1 MRCIEADTIY
11 TGKEVVNNAFLV
23 LDQRTLVG
31 ISREPRGERLK
42 RCRVITPAFID
53 PHSHIGMVRAGE
65 PHSES
70 EANDKHDSMLVLADA
85 LDSLQMDDCA
95 LQEAVE
101 CGVLY
106 SCIMPGSG
114 NIMGGKS
121 AVIRN
126 YALDSSRSLIA
137 RAGIKA
143 ALGYNPMSTTSWQG
157 TRPTTRMGALAVL
170 RRKLDQVEGKKKQYE
185 QSSPDKQKEIVFSL
199 EEEVLL
205 ELLKGR
211 IRLRV
216 HVHKIDD
223 IAALL
228 RLVDEYRLL
237 VSVEHAMGV
246 DKLHIFEELRK
257 RNIPVVYGP
266 VDGFPYKVELKHE
279 NWRNIKHLLDSGVEF
294 GLMSDHPVTPA
305 RQLLLQ
311 TRWLIRCGLSR
322 QQAVEVLTRSN
333 ARILGL
339 EETLGTLEQG
349 KWASFVC
356 WNSDPFDLTG
366 YPVAVYG
373 EGDLLYQASEHD
385 DRHSRAGD
393 ET

>member
-1 MRCIEADTIY
+1 MRCIWADTIY
-11 TGKEVVNNAFLV
+11 TGNEVINNAFLV
-23 LDQRTLVG
+23 FAEKTIAG
-31 ISREPRGERLK
+31 ISREAKGEQLQGCK
-42 RCRVITPAFID
+42 VITPAFID
-53 PHSHIGMVRAGE
+53 PHSHIGMIRAGE
-65 PHSES
+65 PQAEGES
-70 EANDKHDSMLVLADA
+70 NDKLDSILVLADA
-85 LDSLQMDDCA
+85 LDSLQMDDSA

-101 CGVLY
+101 QGVLY

-114 NIMGGKS
+114 NIMSGKS

-126 YALDSSRSLIA
+126 YARDSSSSFITS
-137 RAGIKA
+137 AGIKA

-170 RRKLDQVEGKKKQYE
+170 RRKLDQAAGKKKQYKG
-185 QSSPDKQKEIVFSL
+185 SSPDKQREMVFSS
-199 EEEVLL
+199 EEEILL
-205 ELLKGR
+205 ELLKGS

-228 RLVDEYRLL
+228 RLVDEYGLK

-246 DKLHIFEELRK
+246 DKPHIFEKLRK
-257 RNIPVVYGP
+257 RGIPVVYGP
-266 VDGFPYKVELKHE
+266 VDSFAYKVELKHE
-279 NWRNIKHLLDSGVEF
+279 NWRNIRHLLDSGVEF

-311 TRWLIRCGLSR
+311 TRWFIRCGLSR
-322 QQAVEVLTRSN
+322 QQTVEVLTRRN
-333 ARILGL
+333 AGILGL
-339 EETLGTLEQG
+339 EDILGTLEQG
-349 KWASFVC
+349 RWASFVC
-356 WNSDPFDLTG
+356 WNRDPFDLTG

-373 EGDLLYQASEHD
+373 EGDLLYQATEQK